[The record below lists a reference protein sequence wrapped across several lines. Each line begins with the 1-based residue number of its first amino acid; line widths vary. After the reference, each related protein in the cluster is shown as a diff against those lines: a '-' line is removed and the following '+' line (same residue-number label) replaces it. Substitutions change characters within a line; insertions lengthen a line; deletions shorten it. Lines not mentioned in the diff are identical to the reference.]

1 MILYRHKKQS
11 QVSVVKSMKAK
22 RSNSGK
28 IERGGLAIGVVV
40 GVAIA
45 TAFYAGRQSTSP
57 HSNSGQSQGEIGT
70 VRHAAPG
77 TALPSF
83 DGPKGAIGA
92 STIADIAQEAGAWVV
107 NIDITNIITY
117 EPQPQIFTNGEEQF
131 LLRQPVQ
138 EARQR
143 GVGSGLIIKPDG
155 LILTNNHVVGRANQI
170 KITLSDTI
178 EGKRVFA
185 GKVVGRDELNDL
197 ALVKIEA
204 KNLPVARIGSSKNL
218 RPGDW
223 AIAIG
228 SPAGLDH
235 SVTLG
240 IISALGR
247 SLFEISERGQLIQT
261 DAAINPG
268 NSGGPLLNIQG
279 EVIGIN
285 TAVSSARG
293 GQQIQNIG
301 FAIPSEVFEDT
312 VQQLLATGQVK
323 RPYVGILMQDLTPEI
338 LQALSLPAGTSGVR
352 VAKLTAGSPAAQ
364 AGIEEGDIVTSA
376 DGKNLSAAEELRAT
390 VRSHKVGETTV
401 LKISRGGKDLTIKV
415 AVGELKN
422 RPN

>member
-1 MILYRHKKQS
+1 
-11 QVSVVKSMKAK
+11 
-22 RSNSGK
+22 
-28 IERGGLAIGVVV
+28 
-40 GVAIA
+40 
-45 TAFYAGRQSTSP
+45 
-57 HSNSGQSQGEIGT
+57 
-70 VRHAAPG
+70 
-77 TALPSF
+77 
-83 DGPKGAIGA
+83 
-92 STIADIAQEAGAWVV
+92 
-107 NIDITNIITY
+107 
-117 EPQPQIFTNGEEQF
+117 
-131 LLRQPVQ
+131 VQ

-143 GVGSGLIIKPDG
+143 GVGSGLIIKADG

-170 KITLSDTI
+170 KVTLSD
-178 EGKRVFA
+178 KRVFE

-197 ALVKIEA
+197 ALVKINA
-204 KNLPVARIGSSKNL
+204 TGLPVARIGASKNV

-312 VQQLLATGQVK
+312 VQQLLASGQVK
-323 RPYVGILMQDLTPEI
+323 RPYVGIVMQDLSPEI
-338 LQALSLPAGTSGVR
+338 VQALSLPPGITGVR
-352 VAKLTAGSPAAQ
+352 VARLTAGSPAAQ

-376 DGKNLSAAEELRAT
+376 DGKSLNAAEELRAC
-390 VRSHKVGETTV
+390 VRSHKIGDTTV
-401 LKISRGGKDLTIKV
+401 LQISRGGKDLTVKV
-415 AVGELKN
+415 AVGEMKN
-422 RPN
+422 RPH

>member
-1 MILYRHKKQS
+1 M
-11 QVSVVKSMKAK
+11 SVIKSMKAK
-22 RSNSGK
+22 RSYSGK
-28 IERGGLAIGVVV
+28 IERGGLAIGIIV

-45 TAFYAGRQSTSP
+45 TAFYAGRQSTGLPSK
-57 HSNSGQSQGEIGT
+57 QSQGEIET

-117 EPQPQIFTNGEEQF
+117 EPQPQIVTNGEEQF

-170 KITLSDTI
+170 KVTLSD
-178 EGKRVFA
+178 KRVFE

-204 KNLPVARIGSSKNL
+204 RDLPVARIGSSKNL

-376 DGKNLSAAEELRAT
+376 DGKNLSAAEELRAS

-401 LKISRGGKDLTIKV
+401 LRITRGGKDLTIKV

-422 RPN
+422 RPNPN

>member
-1 MILYRHKKQS
+1 
-11 QVSVVKSMKAK
+11 MKARRTK
-22 RSNSGK
+22 TGAISRSS
-28 IERGGLAIGVVV
+28 LAIGAII
-40 GVAIA
+40 GAAIA
-45 TAFYAGRQSTSP
+45 TAFYAGRQSNFPVS
-57 HSNSGQSQGEIGT
+57 SKGSEIDT

-77 TALPSF
+77 TSLPTLS
-83 DGPKGAIGA
+83 GAKGAIGA
-92 STIADIAQEAGAWVV
+92 STIADIAQEAGQWVV

-117 EPQPQIFTNGEEQF
+117 EPQPQIVTNGEEQF

-143 GVGSGLIIKPDG
+143 GVGSGLIIKADG

-170 KITLSDTI
+170 KVTLSD
-178 EGKRVFA
+178 KRVFE

-197 ALVKIEA
+197 ALVKINA
-204 KNLPVARIGSSKNL
+204 TGLPVARIGASKNV

-312 VQQLLATGQVK
+312 VQQLLASGQVK
-323 RPYVGILMQDLTPEI
+323 RPYVGIVMQDLSPEI
-338 LQALSLPAGTSGVR
+338 VQALSLPPGITGVR
-352 VAKLTAGSPAAQ
+352 VARLTAGSPAAQ

-376 DGKNLSAAEELRAT
+376 DGKSLNAAEELRAC
-390 VRSHKVGETTV
+390 VRSHKIGDTTV
-401 LKISRGGKDLTIKV
+401 LQISRGGKDLTVKV
-415 AVGELKN
+415 AVGEMKN
-422 RPN
+422 RPH